1 MKGDTKMA
9 GNGKVQVQMIG
20 FATLKLTSP
29 NGKVLLV
36 DPWLSGNDFFPDGN
50 PAVPEKYREDVG
62 AFGNV
67 DIVLQTHAHFD
78 HLNLNDLVA
87 IAERFDPI
95 ILTPVETAV
104 YIREHTDLQNFCNG
118 GFGMNRGTL
127 PPIDGIAV
135 SGVHCEHTSSEIEL
149 LDNGRLKGRDIGDPI
164 GFVVEFE
171 NGFKVYIS
179 SDTGLCSDLKL
190 VIGDYYKPDLAI
202 LNICGGGFT
211 VGGDS
216 AGYAVKMIDPKY
228 VIPAHYGV
236 FEVMDQ
242 TPENFLEALK
252 IHAPDVEAIV
262 LEPDETAEF

>member
-1 MKGDTKMA
+1 MA
-9 GNGKVQVQMIG
+9 DNGKVQVQMIG

-29 NGKVLLV
+29 EGKVLLV
-36 DPWLSGNDFFPDGN
+36 DPWLTGNAFFPDGN
-50 PAVPEKYREDVG
+50 PAVPDKYKQDVG

-67 DIVLQTHAHFD
+67 DIILQTHAHFD
-78 HLNLNDLVA
+78 HLNLDD
-87 IAERFDPI
+87 IAALSERFDPI

-104 YIREHTDLQNFCNG
+104 YIREHTGLENFCNNG
-118 GFGMNRGTL
+118 WGMNRGPL
-127 PPIDGIAV
+127 PPIDGISV
-135 SGVHCEHTSSEIEL
+135 SGVHCEHTSSEIVL
-149 LDNGRLKGRDIGDPI
+149 LDDGRLKGHDVGDPI

-216 AGYAVKMIDPKY
+216 AGYAVGMINPRY

-236 FEVMDQ
+236 FDTMDP
-242 TPENFLEALK
+242 TPDAFLEALK
-252 IHAPDVEAIV
+252 KHAPQVEAIV
-262 LEPDETAEF
+262 LEPEETAEF